1 MQSAA
6 NQSPHPNSLLTGN
19 LTGNFAD
26 SGLLQHF
33 SCLAGQQ
40 IQRLAAKF
48 PTHQNREFPDAY
60 QGKFF
65 EEQGICILIV
75 SVHSLHACFA
85 PAERDL
91 FSLAFLQK
99 WGGTDGGRMAA
110 SRALRRTLLA
120 RAPRGVASKRFE
132 SARVL

>member
-1 MQSAA
+1 MPRCCAVLSGVRVSADGDRTGWLTMQSTT
-6 NQSPHPNSLLTGN
+6 NRSPHPNSLLTGN

-65 EEQGICILIV
+65 EEQGICNPEILISRPKSRRRAQERRRSQKGPLKPWRAQQFV
-75 SVHSLHACFA
+75 GLHLG
-85 PAERDL
+85 EL
-91 FSLAFLQK
+91 
-99 WGGTDGGRMAA
+99 
-110 SRALRRTLLA
+110 
-120 RAPRGVASKRFE
+120 
-132 SARVL
+132 